1 MPFQG
6 RTKQDVLSE
15 FRCAEILDAARG
27 VFARKGYEAAT
38 MDDIAAAT
46 GVGKGTIYLYYR
58 SKRDIYLAA
67 LEHGLRA
74 VRALTAA
81 AVDAAPTLDA
91 KIRAFVTTK
100 LQFFEQE
107 RDFYRIYHAEFGNV
121 VAHPSCL
128 PRDVKQLYLEQV
140 RQLERAIQ
148 AAIDEGLVR
157 PVDPGKAAF
166 AIFEITRGLIAQRL
180 LAERALSPVEEGAFI
195 VDLIWKGIANR

>member
-1 MPFQG
+1 MPWQG

-27 VFARKGYEAAT
+27 VFARKGYQAAT

-46 GVGKGTIYLYYR
+46 GVGKGTLYLYYR

-67 LEHGLRA
+67 LERGLRA
-74 VRALTAA
+74 VCDITAA
-81 AVDAAPTLDA
+81 ALDTAPTLEE
-91 KIRAFVTTK
+91 KIRAFVLTK
-100 LQFFEQE
+100 VQFFDDH

-128 PRDVKQLYLEQV
+128 PPSVKQLYLGQV
-140 RQLERAIQ
+140 QQLEHAIE
-148 AAIDEGLVR
+148 AARDEGRIR

-166 AIFEITRGLIAQRL
+166 AIFEITRGLIARRL
-180 LAERALSPVEEGAFI
+180 LADPSLSAEAEGAFI

>member
-27 VFARKGYEAAT
+27 LFARKGYQAAT

-46 GVGKGTIYLYYR
+46 GVGKGTLYLYYR

-74 VRALTAA
+74 VRDLTAA
-81 AVDAAPTLDA
+81 AVDAAPTLEE
-91 KIRAFVTTK
+91 KIRAFVLTK
-100 LQFFEQE
+100 FRFFDER

-128 PRDVKQLYLEQV
+128 PSDVKQLYLEQV
-140 RQLERAIQ
+140 QQLERAIQ
-148 AAIDEGLVR
+148 VALDEGSIR
-157 PVDPGKAAF
+157 HVDPAQTAF
-166 AIFEITRGLIAQRL
+166 AIFEITRGLIARRL
-180 LAERALSPVEEGAFI
+180 LAPRAGGDDEGAFI